1 MGSNDFDSINHTS
14 FSLDY
19 FDLIVYWYFELEYL
33 DPIWLLMVWLLWS

>member
-19 FDLIVYWYFELEYL
+19 FDLIVY
-33 DPIWLLMVWLLWS
+33 